1 MAEYKTGVQVNYGFG
16 LSFEA
21 TGKAPIIAKQIW
33 ATLADAQ
40 AYVDSSTDT
49 ATAGLILVVAKDS
62 VAANNGVYRVVKA
75 AGEDDNAKGQL
86 VKLTEGGD
94 LPDVDAL
101 IKAAVAALDAE
112 KSGSDAGTTVKV
124 TEVDGKISDV
134 AVSHT
139 KGAIAAGDTN
149 LVDGAT
155 VKTYVDKAVNDAVGT
170 SFKVKG
176 CKDNYSDLPTTGN
189 AVGDVWNIKNEFT
202 IEGEGKYPAGSN
214 VVWVAEHKDG
224 STTHAAHWD
233 VLGGTYDLSVYK
245 TKQDAVTVS
254 GLAAGKT
261 ITALSQD
268 ANGKITATA
277 ANIQIAQSQVTGL
290 DTALAGKVPT
300 TRKVNDKALSA
311 DVTLTGEDVK
321 VDTKAGAKTVANAIS
336 DLTTIAGNKA
346 NDSEVLKKEQ
356 NNTVMSDTIIEVS
369 SDVENYNSVKGLSV
383 QNPDGQVNLYGDRLE
398 VSDNSDVLK
407 TTITNGRI
415 SIGFAESGVT
425 IGLDTDNNV
434 LKVSAQNEDGT
445 TGNTRITGVDTPTSN
460 HDAVNKLYVD
470 TKVGAIDTG
479 VVSVGNGKVAKT
491 GAVNIVDAAVSEV
504 SASGYLRVIE
514 DEANNGFKIQA
525 PASITKSFMK
535 GYEIGTANQAV
546 AKSDDMATAIGKLEY
561 RIKQN
566 EGALTW
572 GTWE

>member
-16 LSFEA
+16 LSFQA
-21 TGKAPIIAKQIW
+21 SGKAPIIAKQIW
-33 ATLADAQ
+33 ATLAEAQ
-40 AYVDSSTDT
+40 AYVDSETDT
-49 ATAGLILVVAKDS
+49 ATAGLMLVVCKDTT
-62 VAANNGVYRVVKA
+62 AANNGVYRVVKA
-75 AGEDDNAKGQL
+75 AGEDGNKAGQL

-94 LPDVDAL
+94 IPDVDAL

-124 TEVDGKISDV
+124 TETDGKISAV
-134 AVSHT
+134 SVSHT

-155 VKTYVDKAVNDAVGT
+155 VKTYVDTAINGAVG
-170 SFKVKG
+170 SSYKVKG
-176 CKDNYSDLPTTGN
+176 CKDNYTDLPTTGN
-189 AVGDVWNIKNEFT
+189 VEGDVWNIKNEFT

-214 VVWVAEHKDG
+214 VVWVGEHKDG
-224 STTHAAHWD
+224 SVTHAAHWD

-245 TKQDAVTVS
+245 TKQDVVSVS

-277 ANIQIAQSQVTGL
+277 SNIAITQSQVSGL
-290 DTALAGKVPT
+290 ETALAGKVPT

-311 DVTLTGEDVK
+311 DVVLTGEDVK
-321 VDTKAGAKTVANAIS
+321 VDTKAGAKTVATAIS
-336 DLTTIAGNKA
+336 DLTSALGNKA
-346 NDSEVLKKEQ
+346 DDSAVLKKEQ
-356 NNTVMSDTIIEVS
+356 TNTVTGDTIIEVS
-369 SDVENYNSVKGLSV
+369 SDVEDPNSVKGLSV
-383 QNPDGQVNLYGDRLE
+383 QNSEGRVDIYGNRIEVTDGVTTTKIQNAGIEIGVGEQQVRINYTDGNNAISLSQTTSEGTELDTVRLSGIE
-398 VSDNSDVLK
+398 
-407 TTITNGRI
+407 TPITN
-415 SIGFAESGVT
+415 
-425 IGLDTDNNV
+425 N
-434 LKVSAQNEDGT
+434 
-445 TGNTRITGVDTPTSN
+445 
-460 HDAVNKLYVD
+460 DAVNKLYVD

-479 VVSVGNGKVAKT
+479 VVSVGNGKVTKT
-491 GAVNIVDAAVSEV
+491 GAVNIVDAAVNEV
-504 SASGYLRVIE
+504 SASGYLRVVE
-514 DEANNGFKIQA
+514 DADKNGFKIQA

-535 GYEIGTANQAV
+535 NYEIGTANQAV

-566 EGALTW
+566 ENTLTW

>member
-16 LSFEA
+16 LSFQA
-21 TGKAPIIAKQIW
+21 SGKAPIIAKQIW

-40 AYVDSSTDT
+40 AYVDSETDT
-49 ATAGLILVVAKDS
+49 ATAGLMLVVCKDTT
-62 VAANNGVYRVVKA
+62 AANNGVYRVVKA
-75 AGEDDNAKGQL
+75 AGEDGNTKGQL

-94 LPDVDAL
+94 IPDVDAL
-101 IKAAVAALDAE
+101 IKAAIAALDAE

-124 TEVDGKISDV
+124 TETDGKISAV
-134 AVSHT
+134 SVSHT
-139 KGAIAAGDTN
+139 KGAVETGNTN

-155 VKTYVDKAVNDAVGT
+155 VKSYVDTAINTAVG
-170 SFKVKG
+170 SSYKVKG
-176 CKDNYSDLPTTGN
+176 CKDNYTDLPTTGN
-189 AVGDVWNIKNEFT
+189 VEGDVWNIKNEFT

-214 VVWVAEHKDG
+214 VVWVGEHKDG

-277 ANIQIAQSQVTGL
+277 SNIAVTQSQVSGL
-290 DTALAGKVPT
+290 ETALAGKVPT
-300 TRKVNDKALSA
+300 TRKVNDKALSG
-311 DVTLTGEDVK
+311 DVVLTGEDVK
-321 VDTKAGAKTVANAIS
+321 VDTKAGAKTVATAIS
-336 DLTTIAGNKA
+336 DLTTTVGNKA
-346 NDSEVLKKEQ
+346 DDSAVLKKEQ
-356 NNTVMSDTIIEVS
+356 TNTVTGDTVIEVS
-369 SDVENYNSVKGLSV
+369 SDVEDQNSVKGLSV
-383 QNPDGQVNLYGDRLE
+383 QNAEGRVDIYGNRIEVTDG
-398 VSDNSDVLK
+398 
-407 TTITNGRI
+407 TITTKIQNGGIEFGAPEQQVRI
-415 SIGFAESGVT
+415 NYTDGNNAISLSQITSEGTE
-425 IGLDTDNNV
+425 LDTVRLSGIETPITNN
-434 LKVSAQNEDGT
+434 
-445 TGNTRITGVDTPTSN
+445 
-460 HDAVNKLYVD
+460 DAANKLYVD

-479 VVSVGNGKVAKT
+479 VVSVGNGKVTKT

-514 DEANNGFKIQA
+514 DATNNGFKIQA

-535 GYEIGTANQAV
+535 NYEIGTANQAV

-561 RIKQN
+561 RVKQN